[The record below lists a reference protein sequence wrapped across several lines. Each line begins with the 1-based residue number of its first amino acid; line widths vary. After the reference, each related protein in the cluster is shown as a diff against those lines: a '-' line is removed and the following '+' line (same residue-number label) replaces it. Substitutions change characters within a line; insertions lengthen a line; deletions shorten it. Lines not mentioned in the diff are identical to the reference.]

1 MAGRAWDKDLKRP
14 CAIRI
19 QRMKMDTDSAAKAM
33 PYEKARLPWLAWQF
47 LKIGT
52 IGFGG
57 GVAVIALMRQECVN
71 RRQCLSDEEF
81 LHGVSLGQFLGSF
94 AVNTAFFVGYRLRGL
109 LGGLVALTCF
119 LAPSVTMVM
128 LLSWFYAS
136 ARDATVLQLA
146 MKGVRPVVIAVI
158 VRAATGLAK
167 GALRS
172 WLSWGLGLLGLIG
185 ALLHWQLLLLLGVGG
200 IAGVISHT
208 WGRKEPV
215 SSESSDNA
223 GSQSGGASR
232 LSLFAVTPLDT
243 TGTAVVA
250 GAKKAMAAG
259 GTVGLAS
266 LTLLFLKIGF
276 VFFGGG
282 YVLVPLLQQEL
293 VIKRHLLT
301 MPEFLNGVAISQ
313 LTPGPIAVLATF
325 AGFHLCGVTGALL
338 ATVALYTPATLLMAI
353 LCSAYSRLRNLAIVQ
368 AVLAHLGPVIVGM
381 ILASAIQ
388 LLPHSSMS
396 FSHPLGMILAGA
408 AYGGLLRGWH
418 PAVLLGAGALLGVII
433 PTAFV

>member
-1 MAGRAWDKDLKRP
+1 MNA
-14 CAIRI
+14 
-19 QRMKMDTDSAAKAM
+19 DSAPKAT
-33 PYEKARLPWLAWQF
+33 PHQYASLPWLAWQF

-71 RRQCLSDEEF
+71 RRKCLSDEEF

-94 AVNTAFFVGYRLRGL
+94 AVNTAFFVGYRLRGF
-109 LGGLVALTCF
+109 LGGLIALTCF

-136 ARDATVLQLA
+136 AQDAAVIQLA
-146 MKGVRPVVIAVI
+146 MKGARPVVIAVI
-158 VRAATGLAK
+158 VGAATGLAK

-172 WLSWGLGLLGLIG
+172 WLSWGLALLGLIG
-185 ALLHWQLLLLLGVGG
+185 ALLHWPLLLLLGVGG
-200 IAGVISHT
+200 LTGVLSHT
-208 WGRKEPV
+208 LSRKKRVFPR
-215 SSESSDNA
+215 SSDES
-223 GSQSGGASR
+223 GSQSAGASH
-232 LSLFAVTPLDT
+232 LSILAVTPPET
-243 TGTAVVA
+243 TSPAVVPA
-250 GAKKAMAAG
+250 TGKAVAAAANI
-259 GTVGLAS
+259 GLAS
-266 LTLLFLKIGF
+266 LTFLFLKIGF

-293 VIKRHLLT
+293 VIKRQLLS

-338 ATVALYTPATLLMAI
+338 ATVALYAPATLLMAI
-353 LCSAYSRLRNLAIVQ
+353 LCSAYSRLRNLEIVRAILTR
-368 AVLAHLGPVIVGM
+368 LAPVIVGM
-381 ILASAIQ
+381 IVASAIQ
-388 LLPHSSMS
+388 LLPVSSMS
-396 FSHPLGMILAGA
+396 FAHPAGMIIAGV
-408 AYGGLLRGWH
+408 AYGALLRGWH
-418 PAVLLGAGALLGVII
+418 PAVLLGAGALLGLIV